1 MSAERLFRQLLVL
14 MVWGVCLFFSYLTA
28 AEPVV
33 HQRYYAIQL
42 LSGEPAAIKQ
52 AWRKEKALPYARIER
67 HSGLHM
73 LRIGY
78 WTKKKHASRE
88 LSLIKKN
95 FPDAFILRVK
105 YEPNKIVQG
114 WLAKVPKEPADDPTQ
129 GRVEPS
135 PLPPNLILRQEAAP
149 PEILAVKDRHEIW
162 FEKTLIKPAKKP
174 FFPSHTVATAP
185 AKKRKKMPDEVPL
198 WRLYEADNHDAL
210 QAEIIRTRNI
220 YPYWRPPQKLLD
232 LLLQE
237 KIAQRIDLSI
247 RENDAAMLIYMAE
260 LYPDFFTCV
269 HIDWAW
275 ALADARA
282 SLKQTSSLVLGLQRL
297 IPDCNEQDRLATLY
311 KARHWLDTDKW
322 ENLLEREAQAK
333 RSPQGEN
340 AFRKLRYHYQTE
352 KLLAAYQADDQL
364 AFRVQLLQLDDEITR
379 YRDVD
384 TALLGGWHYYNA
396 EETAVAGEWFAKAL
410 AWDPEQRDALTG
422 LSYIAMQDKR
432 FSDARYFA
440 HKLPVRSEVRENI
453 LSSTNISTDLPSP
466 PDTTSIALA
475 GAELNPGNSYAYAG
489 TILPLPSLLGD
500 GFMQRY
506 WVERLTYSFDSNGR
520 KIDAEQWGAEV
531 LFGYRKPYRQ
541 GWWAAYAGPVYR
553 HIEFSPDAANLSN
566 RGGVFRGKIQ
576 FEGEYILSEAWRVN
590 AIASYVTGQHNYWV
604 RGRLLYST
612 SNRFSVG
619 PEIITLGDNN
629 FQIVQ
634 FGWAILAAE
643 VLPKTGVGVKFGA
656 RKEEGE
662 SATGYLGIEL
672 GRSF

>member
-1 MSAERLFRQLLVL
+1 MNATRLFRQLLAL
-14 MVWGVCLFFSYLTA
+14 KVWGLCLFFSCLTA
-28 AEPVV
+28 AEPAV

-42 LSGEPAAIKQ
+42 VSGEPEMINN
-52 AWRKEKALPYARIER
+52 AWQNGNALPYARIEK
-67 HSGLHM
+67 HAGLHM

-78 WTKKKHASRE
+78 WANKKQAVE
-88 LSLIKKN
+88 QLYLVKKN
-95 FPDAFILRVK
+95 FPGAYILRVK
-105 YEPNKIVQG
+105 YEPNKIVRG
-114 WLAKVPKEPADDPTQ
+114 WIEEAAKKPSNNTTA

-135 PLPPNLILRQEAAP
+135 PLPSNLVLRQEITP
-149 PEILAVKDRHEIW
+149 PEVFVFKDRHEIW
-162 FEKTLIKPAKKP
+162 LEKPWIKPVRKP
-174 FFPSHTVATAP
+174 FFPSPPVAAEP
-185 AKKRKKMPDEVPL
+185 VKKRKKMPDEAPL
-198 WRLYEADNHDAL
+198 WQLYEAGNYVAL
-210 QAEIIRTRNI
+210 QAEIIRNRNN
-220 YPYWRPPQKLLD
+220 YPYWHPPQKLLS
-232 LLLQE
+232 LLLQG
-237 KIAQRIDLSI
+237 KISQTINRSI
-247 RENDAAMLIYMAE
+247 RGNDPAMLIYMAE
-260 LYPDFFTCV
+260 LYPDVFTCTR
-269 HIDWAW
+269 IDWAW

-282 SLKQTSSLVLGLQRL
+282 SQGHTVTLVLGLQRL

-311 KARHWLDTDKW
+311 KATHWLATDQW
-322 ENLLEREAQAK
+322 EKLLEREAQAD

-340 AFRKLRYHYQTE
+340 KFQKLRYQYQTK
-352 KLLAAYQADDQL
+352 KLLTAYQSNDQV
-364 AFRVQLLQLDDEITR
+364 AFRVQLLQLDGEITR

-396 EETAVAGEWFAKAL
+396 GETAVAGEWFTNAL
-410 AWDPEQRDALTG
+410 AWDPEQRDALAG

-440 HKLPVRSEVRENI
+440 NKLPARSEVRENI

-466 PDTTSIALA
+466 TDTTSIVLA
-475 GAELNPGNSYAYAG
+475 GTELNPGNSYAYAG
-489 TILPLPSLLGD
+489 TILPLSGFLGD

-506 WVERLTYSFDSNGR
+506 WVERLTYSFNSNGR

-531 LFGYRKPYRQ
+531 LFGYRKPYSQ

-553 HIEFSPDAANLSN
+553 NIQFSPNAANLSN
-566 RGGVFRGKIQ
+566 RGGAFRGKIQ
-576 FEGEYILSEAWRVN
+576 LEGEYILSETWRVN

-643 VLPKTGVGVKFGA
+643 VLPKTGAGIKFGA
-656 RKEEGE
+656 RKAEGE
-662 SATGYLGIEL
+662 RATGYLGIEL